1 MKRTH
6 LFLLLVVL
14 VSFYSCIE
22 HQKERE
28 SEPKKPASST
38 LRERHYK
45 TVRVYNGVI
54 PCADCS
60 GIIQKLVLK
69 GDSIGIYR
77 LTETYKD
84 AGEDGDA
91 VIISSGEWKL
101 ITENNAQQLYLSQ
114 GSLQDSARIM
124 RYEYNK
130 SVLHQFELDG
140 AQIESKFAYTLRLEK
155 KQ

>member
-1 MKRTH
+1 MMKIVVI
-6 LFLLLVVL
+6 LLSIITL
-14 VSFYSCIE
+14 SACIE
-22 HQKERE
+22 HQKQEIAH
-28 SEPKKPASST
+28 KKVASST
-38 LRERHYK
+38 LRQQHYR
-45 TVRVYNGVI
+45 TVRLYKGII

-60 GIIQKLVLK
+60 GIAQKLLLK

-101 ITENNAQQLYLSQ
+101 VTENNEQQLYLSQ
-114 GSLQDSARIM
+114 GSLQDSSRIM

-130 SVLHQFELDG
+130 FVLHQLELDG
-140 AQIESKFAYTLRLEK
+140 AQIESKFAYTLRLAK

>member
-1 MKRTH
+1 MKIVVI
-6 LFLLLVVL
+6 LLGLITL
-14 VSFYSCIE
+14 SACIE
-22 HQKERE
+22 HQKKETAQ
-28 SEPKKPASST
+28 KKEASST
-38 LRERHYK
+38 LRQQHYRS
-45 TVRVYNGVI
+45 VRLYKGII

-60 GIIQKLVLK
+60 GIAQKLLLK

-101 ITENNAQQLYLSQ
+101 VTENNEQQLYLSQ
-114 GSLQDSARIM
+114 GTLQDSSRIM

-130 SVLHQFELDG
+130 SVLHQLELDG
-140 AQIESKFAYTLRLEK
+140 AQIESKFAYTLRLAK

>member
-1 MKRTH
+1 M
-6 LFLLLVVL
+6 
-14 VSFYSCIE
+14 
-22 HQKERE
+22 
-28 SEPKKPASST
+28 
-38 LRERHYK
+38 
-45 TVRVYNGVI
+45 
-54 PCADCS
+54 
-60 GIIQKLVLK
+60 LK

-114 GSLQDSARIM
+114 GTLQDSSRIM

-130 SVLHQFELDG
+130 SVLHQLELDG

>member
-1 MKRTH
+1 MKIVVI
-6 LFLLLVVL
+6 LLGLITL
-14 VSFYSCIE
+14 SACIE
-22 HQKERE
+22 HQKK
-28 SEPKKPASST
+28 EPAQKKEASST
-38 LRERHYK
+38 LRQQHYR
-45 TVRVYNGVI
+45 TVRMYKGII

-60 GIIQKLVLK
+60 GIAQKLLLK

-101 ITENNAQQLYLSQ
+101 ITKNNAQQLYLSQ
-114 GSLQDSARIM
+114 GTLQDSSRIM

-130 SVLHQFELDG
+130 SVLHQLELDG

>member
-1 MKRTH
+1 MKIVVI
-6 LFLLLVVL
+6 LLGLITL
-14 VSFYSCIE
+14 SACIE
-22 HQKERE
+22 HQKKETAQ
-28 SEPKKPASST
+28 KKEASST
-38 LRERHYK
+38 LRQQHYR
-45 TVRVYNGVI
+45 TVRLYKGII
-54 PCADCS
+54 PCVDCS
-60 GIIQKLVLK
+60 GIAQKLLLK

-114 GSLQDSARIM
+114 GTLQDSSRIM

-130 SVLHQFELDG
+130 SVLHQLELDG

>member
-1 MKRTH
+1 MKNVV
-6 LFLLLVVL
+6 FLLGLITL
-14 VSFYSCIE
+14 SACIE
-22 HQKERE
+22 HQKKETAQ
-28 SEPKKPASST
+28 KKVASLT
-38 LRERHYK
+38 LRQQHYRTIRLYK
-45 TVRVYNGVI
+45 GII

-60 GIIQKLVLK
+60 GIDQKLLLK

-114 GSLQDSARIM
+114 GSLQDSSRIM

-130 SVLHQFELDG
+130 SVLHQLELDG